1 MQLIP
6 AGLLLIGAFWIR
18 ESPRWLLSKHRRDE
32 ALNNLSWIRKLP
44 TDDLYMIEEVASLD
58 SVLEA
63 QAAAIGE
70 GFWQPFKAAA
80 RDRKVQWR
88 LFLGSI
94 MFMWQNGS
102 GINAINYYSPRVF
115 ASIGIRGTSTSFL
128 TTGIFGVV
136 KTVMTVVWIL
146 VLIDHLGRRKLLM
159 IGAGGGAVC
168 MFIIGAYILHNP
180 VDPNSTAELSSGGI
194 AAVFFF
200 YLWTVFYTPSWN
212 GTPWVINSE
221 IFDNNTRA
229 LGQATAAASNWF
241 WNFIISRFTQQ
252 MFDTMG
258 PSGCGVYFFF
268 ASMMICSIVFV
279 FFLLP
284 ETKGIP
290 LESMDRLFEVKPVWK
305 ANNIILEEERI
316 REEEFR
322 HDAEVVGIDIAKDKH
337 IHNENVRAGSV

>member
-1 MQLIP
+1 
-6 AGLLLIGAFWIR
+6 
-18 ESPRWLLSKHRRDE
+18 
-32 ALNNLSWIRKLP
+32 
-44 TDDLYMIEEVASLD
+44 
-58 SVLEA
+58 
-63 QAAAIGE
+63 
-70 GFWQPFKAAA
+70 
-80 RDRKVQWR
+80 
-88 LFLGSI
+88 
-94 MFMWQNGS
+94 
-102 GINAINYYSPRVF
+102 
-115 ASIGIRGTSTSFL
+115 
-128 TTGIFGVV
+128 
-136 KTVMTVVWIL
+136 
-146 VLIDHLGRRKLLM
+146 M

-180 VDPNSTAELSSGGI
+180 VDPNSTASLSSGGI

-290 LESMDRLFEVKPVWK
+290 LESMDRLFEVKPVWR
-305 ANNIILEEERI
+305 ANNIILDEDRI

-322 HDAEVVGIDIAKDKH
+322 HDAEVVGVDIAKDKH
-337 IHNENVRAGSV
+337 IHNENVRADSV

>member
-6 AGLLLIGAFWIR
+6 AGLLLIGAFWIK

-44 TDDLYMIEEVASLD
+44 ADDLYMIEEVASLD
-58 SVLEA
+58 HVLEA

-70 GFWQPFKAAA
+70 GFFQPFKAAA

-159 IGAGGGAVC
+159 IGAGGGAIC

-180 VDPNSTAELSSGGI
+180 VDPNSDNNHSTSKVVQFNNLSYYTPTCTGCLYTHCVMYWRHARYNFPWQQHPIGSGTSSSPASRSRCSTLWAPL
-194 AAVFFF
+194 AAVS
-200 YLWTVFYTPSWN
+200 TSSSP
-212 GTPWVINSE
+212 P
-221 IFDNNTRA
+221 
-229 LGQATAAASNWF
+229 
-241 WNFIISRFTQQ
+241 
-252 MFDTMG
+252 
-258 PSGCGVYFFF
+258 
-268 ASMMICSIVFV
+268 
-279 FFLLP
+279 
-284 ETKGIP
+284 
-290 LESMDRLFEVKPVWK
+290 
-305 ANNIILEEERI
+305 
-316 REEEFR
+316 
-322 HDAEVVGIDIAKDKH
+322 
-337 IHNENVRAGSV
+337 